1 MASRTQSERSE
12 GMGALR
18 SYQPVRSLCLRWLL
32 SPVLLMGLSACGPAP
47 SDPAPSVDA
56 RTGLRG
62 ASTVPSVPQDSLSS
76 RNDPTKPTPSD
87 VTLASSRESVS
98 DQKKDPA
105 PRPDR
110 ALLSDR
116 TQPSVDVSE
125 QPGVLPLMNVWTQEG
140 MPVSVVVLEDPTDDA
155 SLEEDANNERH
166 NWDVAHATEQLE
178 DEHEQEERSGQR
190 SE

>member
-1 MASRTQSERSE
+1 
-12 GMGALR
+12 MGALR
-18 SYQPVRSLCLRWLL
+18 SCPLVRSAFLGWLL
-32 SPVLLMGLSACGPAP
+32 SPVLLMGLFACGPAP

-56 RTGLRG
+56 RTDLRG
-62 ASTVPSVPQDSLSS
+62 VSTVPSVPQDSPSS

-87 VTLASSRESVS
+87 VTLASSRESFS
-98 DQKKDPA
+98 DQKKDLT

-140 MPVSVVVLEDPTDDA
+140 LPVSVMVLEDPTDDA

-178 DEHEQEERSGQR
+178 DEPEQEERAGER
-190 SE
+190 NE